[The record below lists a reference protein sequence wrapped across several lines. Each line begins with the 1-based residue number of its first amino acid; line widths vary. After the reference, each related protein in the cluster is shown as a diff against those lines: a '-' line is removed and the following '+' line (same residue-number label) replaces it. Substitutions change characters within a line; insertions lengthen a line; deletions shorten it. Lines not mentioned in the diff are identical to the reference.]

1 MRWLLFILAMAFAAP
16 AYAEVVPVDSSR
28 WQVIGDTAR
37 VEDYQGKHAIYIEH
51 SGIALNDA
59 NFDTGVIEF
68 DMAFPTAA
76 RGFPGIYFR
85 GVDAHNYENFYF
97 RPQWN
102 GRPDAT
108 QYTPVFNDHT
118 SWQIYSGPAY
128 MGETTFP
135 IGAWFHVKIEVAAD
149 SARFYINSDQPTL
162 VIHDLKR
169 QEAAGYVLLTGSA
182 GTYYSNINITRGPQP
197 DASPEPAFDLPDG
210 LVRRWMVTD
219 SMPEADAMTAAAANR
234 LSNSTVLPV
243 ETNGILNIGRL
254 GSLTETN
261 TTVLA
266 HFRIHA
272 ARDRAALMRFAF
284 SDRVHIYL
292 NGTLLY
298 EGDDTQNSRDYRFL
312 GIVGFWSSLN
322 MQLRRGDNDIVFVVY
337 EGQGGAAVGGGGWA
351 AAAAFADMNGLSL
364 DPRR

>member
-1 MRWLLFILAMAFAAP
+1 MRGLFALMVLMFATPAF
-16 AYAEVVPVDSSR
+16 AEVVPMDSPR
-28 WQVIGDTAR
+28 WERIGEGVR
-37 VEDYQGKHAIYIEH
+37 IEDYQGKHAMYLEH
-51 SGIALNDA
+51 SGAVLNDA

-68 DMAFPTAA
+68 DMVFPTAA

-85 GVDAHNYENFYF
+85 GVDGSNYENFYF

-118 SWQIYSGPAY
+118 SWQIYSGPTY

-135 IGAWFHVKIEVAAD
+135 IGTWFHVKIEVAAD

-169 QEAAGYVLLTGSA
+169 DEAAGYIALTGGA
-182 GTYYSNINITRGPQP
+182 GTYYANFNITRGPQA
-197 DASPEPAFDLPDG
+197 DAGSEPAFDLPDG
-210 LVRRWMVTD
+210 LVRRWMVSD
-219 SMPEADAMTAAAANR
+219 SMPEEAAMSAAAANHFA
-234 LSNSTVLPV
+234 NDTVLPV

-266 HFRIHA
+266 HFKLHA
-272 ARDRAALMRFAF
+272 DRARAALMRFAF

-322 MQLRRGDNDIVFVVY
+322 LQLRRGDNDITFVVY

-351 AAAAFADMNGLSL
+351 ASAAFPEMNGLSL
-364 DPRR
+364 DPRH